1 MRGGWKEVVIGFSD
15 LTDCCHEF
23 DGRITSQEDYMLRPP
38 MIILVCILW
47 KQGKLFVG
55 CGS

>member
-1 MRGGWKEVVIGFSD
+1 MRGGWKEVVRGLSD

-23 DGRITSQEDYMLRPP
+23 DGGITSQEDYMLRPP

-47 KQGKLFVG
+47 KQGRLFVG